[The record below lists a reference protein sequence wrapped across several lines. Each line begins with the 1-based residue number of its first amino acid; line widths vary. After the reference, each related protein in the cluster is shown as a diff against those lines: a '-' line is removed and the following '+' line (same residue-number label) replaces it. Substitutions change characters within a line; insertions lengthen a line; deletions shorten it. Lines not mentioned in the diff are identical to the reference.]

1 MLFDSESLGWLVLLH
16 QLPAKPP
23 YLRVKV
29 WRRLQ
34 TLGALP
40 LKNAVHV
47 LPRREDAKV
56 AFHDLLT
63 EITSSGG
70 EAVLIEARLIA
81 GQSDSE
87 WQLKAACRQ
96 KQSIQRA
103 EQQGDGN

>member
-87 WQLKAACRQ
+87 LRAQFDAARDLLLARCKRTGL
-96 KQSIQRA
+96 
-103 EQQGDGN
+103 E